1 MPNFL
6 SSEEKKYSKEFEEKG
21 YLIEDIVDK
30 NSLKE
35 IREIFTKSVKKNLK
49 VKFKKED
56 PNYIFNNIHKYLDKN
71 NLNDF
76 RLKVINDV
84 NQNKFLREFYY
95 KISNPYLNILAGNE
109 IAMQMRINLSIQFPG
124 DDSSLLPL
132 HSDVWSGDSPFEI
145 VVWLPLVDCYK
156 TKAMYILPPSKYE
169 KLKKIF
175 TDKKSKSSEKIFNKI
190 KKNLEWVK
198 IKYGQVLLFNQC
210 LPHGNIV
217 NKEKETRWSLN
228 CRFKGVF
235 TPYKDKK
242 IGEFFE
248 PISLRAVSQ
257 LAIKYALPKIK

>member
-1 MPNFL
+1 MTNFL

-132 HSDVWSGDSPFEI
+132 HSDVWSGDSPYEI
-145 VVWLPLVDCYK
+145 VSWLPLVDCYK
-156 TKAMYILPPSKYE
+156 TKAMYILPPNKYE
-169 KLKKIF
+169 KLNSIIKKNKSASEIF
-175 TDKKSKSSEKIFNKI
+175 TKI
-190 KKNLEWVK
+190 KKDLKWIEIDYGK
-198 IKYGQVLLFNQC
+198 ILLFNQC
-210 LPHGNIV
+210 LPHGNVV
-217 NKEKETRWSLN
+217 NVEKETRWSLN
-228 CRFKGVF
+228 CRFKSIL
-235 TPYKDKK
+235 TPYSDKK

-248 PISLRAVSQ
+248 PITLRKLTQ
-257 LAIKYALPKIK
+257 LGMKFKLPKFDD